1 MSGLYST
8 GTAIRRNAGL
18 NGVQSSGDGASDFS
32 KERRLNT
39 PQRSNLATLLRLAFV
54 LFFIILCSFLYWLSP
69 ALIKAYKGVRAPNYP
84 SEDTYDDGTG

>member
-8 GTAIRRNAGL
+8 GTAIRRNAGVTV
-18 NGVQSSGDGASDFS
+18 GQSSVDGANDFS
-32 KERRLNT
+32 KERRLH
-39 PQRSNLATLLRLAFV
+39 PVQGNLATLLRIALIF
-54 LFFIILCSFLYWLSP
+54 FFIILCSFLYWLSP